1 MDAVEI
7 FLQDNLKATI
17 ESYVGVGSIARVRL
31 VTDRESGRSK
41 GFAYVD
47 VFQRDVADKVS
58 TSTFVY
64 IHVSLNVGM

>member
-1 MDAVEI
+1 MGAVEI

-17 ESYVGVGSIARVRL
+17 ESYVGVGAIARVRL

-58 TSTFVY
+58 TSTFIY
-64 IHVSLNVGM
+64 TFMYL

>member
-1 MDAVEI
+1 MGAVEI

-17 ESYVGVGSIARVRL
+17 ESYVGVGAIARVRL

-58 TSTFVY
+58 ASTFIY
-64 IHVSLNVGM
+64 TYMYL

>member
-1 MDAVEI
+1 MGAVEI

-17 ESYVGVGSIARVRL
+17 ESYVGVGAIARVRL

-47 VFQRDVADKVS
+47 VFQRDVADRVS
-58 TSTFVY
+58 TSTFIY
-64 IHVSLNVGM
+64 TYMYL

>member
-1 MDAVEI
+1 MGDVEM

-17 ESYVGVGSIARVRL
+17 ESYVEVGSIARVRL

-58 TSTFVY
+58 TSTFIY
-64 IHVSLNVGM
+64 TYMYLYL